1 MIYITFMSHGV
12 NNTEVTRVVKSDS
25 LDYTSVPSAELING
39 RMLNLYECPEN
50 IPVKVWKKSTKQSR
64 LEMVWK
70 SLPRKRRIHIVVSMM
85 ADSYG
90 AEKFE
95 WYEI

>member
-1 MIYITFMSHGV
+1 MSHGV
-12 NNTEVTRVVKSDS
+12 DNTKVTRVVKSNS

-39 RMLNLYECPEN
+39 RMLNLYECPKD
-50 IPVKVWKKSTKQSR
+50 IPVKIWKKTSKQSR
-64 LEMVWK
+64 LEVVWR
-70 SLPRKRRIHIVVSMM
+70 SLPRKKRIHIVVSMM
-85 ADSYG
+85 ADYYG